1 MLVSFMAV
9 YTLLRW
15 YTNSIGG
22 IYCIKK
28 IMLGFALGLMSVA
41 GGVDQNIPLSMFLL
55 VGIEAGFLCLRYRYE
70 MLTHSLSLLCCK

>member
-1 MLVSFMAV
+1 
-9 YTLLRW
+9 
-15 YTNSIGG
+15 
-22 IYCIKK
+22 
-28 IMLGFALGLMSVA
+28 MLGFALGLMSVA